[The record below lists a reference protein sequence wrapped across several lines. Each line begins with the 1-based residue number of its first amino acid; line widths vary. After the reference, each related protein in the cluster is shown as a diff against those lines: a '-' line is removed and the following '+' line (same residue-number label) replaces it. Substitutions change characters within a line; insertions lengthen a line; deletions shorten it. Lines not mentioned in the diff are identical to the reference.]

1 MTATLSR
8 HILVVDDE
16 PGFRDLLT
24 RVLTGVGYEVRTAA
38 DAYGALQS
46 IADVRPAVAICDVHM
61 PGPNGLWLADQIR
74 AASPT
79 TAIILATSDAGI
91 PPVETLRKGIV
102 AYILKPLDRRAVLS
116 AVGDA
121 FRAFAADTG
130 VDIPRIVVLP
140 APVTEPT
147 PTASMN
153 VPAHRSWRWVLV
165 APLLMAI
172 VLGAYWAWLQQ
183 QPGRVFSHVAES
195 SGVVVVEDASGN
207 TLRQGSGFFVA
218 PDVFVTNHH
227 VVTGGV
233 AAKIMTSTGVVAPV
247 RGLLA
252 NDWVHDLVLLQS
264 SGMSSPYL
272 SLVTSPPAIGDDI
285 WVFGAPLGLRGTLS
299 KGIVSAARTE
309 RQPLLQ
315 ISAPISAGSS
325 GSPVVNTHGD
335 VVGVA
340 AAVGVDGQNLN
351 FAVPALYL
359 QQLLEGAREL
369 RPLIAAARG
378 AANDLERDELIGPV
392 RMVTVFGDSL
402 LVRIFDRQGRLIEQ
416 TLGDG
421 ATRTQ
426 YQYDADGHLKTAVD
440 RVSDT
445 TVSEWNFTSVGRTVL
460 EARNGDPRS
469 GSVRRLEYSEDGRLM
484 SDETQ
489 AAGHILQLSR
499 WTYDGVGWPRSDV
512 TPGHAPD
519 GATRPAREEHDAIGN
534 VTRRVNTDG
543 TEIRFE
549 YVFDR
554 NANWISREGF
564 HVDTHGVRTVVSSER
579 RDIQYW

>member
-1 MTATLSR
+1 MNATLSR
-8 HILVVDDE
+8 HVLVVDDE

-24 RVLTGVGYEVRTAA
+24 RILTRVGYEVRTAA
-38 DAYGALQS
+38 DAHGALQS
-46 IADVRPAVAICDVHM
+46 IADLRPAVAICDVHM

-91 PPVETLRKGIV
+91 PPTETLREGII
-102 AYILKPLDRRAVLS
+102 AYIVKPLDRRALLA

-121 FRAFAADTG
+121 FRAFAANSG
-130 VDIPRIVVLP
+130 MEIPRVVVFP
-140 APVTEPT
+140 APETDPQPFAQTDAPSGV
-147 PTASMN
+147 
-153 VPAHRSWRWVLV
+153 SWRWLPVV
-165 APLLMAI
+165 PLLTAI
-172 VLGAYWAWLQQ
+172 ALGAYWVWLQQ
-183 QPGRVFSHVAES
+183 QPGRVVSHVADS

-227 VVTGGV
+227 VVTGG
-233 AAKIMTSTGVVAPV
+233 AAAQVMTNQGVVVPV

-252 NDWVHDLVLLQS
+252 NDWAHDLVLLQS
-264 SGMSSPYL
+264 SGVSSPYL

-285 WVFGAPLGLRGTLS
+285 WVFGAPLGLQGTLS
-299 KGIVSAARTE
+299 KGIVSAERTE
-309 RQPLLQ
+309 RQPMLQ

-325 GSPVVNTHGD
+325 GSPVVNTRGD

-351 FAVPALYL
+351 FAVPALYVR
-359 QQLLEGAREL
+359 QLLDGARAL

-392 RMVTVFGDSL
+392 RMVTAFGHSP

-421 ATRTQ
+421 MTRTQ
-426 YQYDADGHLKTAVD
+426 YQYDADGHLTAAVD

-445 TVSEWNFTSVGRTVL
+445 TVSEWNFVPVGRTVF
-460 EARNGDPRS
+460 EARHGDSHS
-469 GSVRRLEYSEDGRLM
+469 GSVRRLEYSNDGRLI
-484 SDETQ
+484 SDETRT
-489 AAGHILQLSR
+489 AGRVLQLSR
-499 WTYDGVGWPRSDV
+499 WTYDSVGWPTTDA
-512 TPGHAPD
+512 TPDSAPE
-519 GATRPAREEHDAIGN
+519 AAAHPQEEHDAIGN
-534 VTRRVNTDG
+534 VTRRVNSDG

-554 NANWISREGF
+554 NANWISREAF
-564 HVDTHGVRTVVSSER
+564 RVDAHGVRTVVSSQR